1 MSLDIS
7 QLGKSGCPEASHYL
21 GRMPNRMENQPFISS
36 WLALIERLV
45 STHVYIYIIWGFPY
59 MGVPLNHP
67 FDFQIFPEI
76 NQKKEQMG
84 YSHGNPHMI
93 IYV

>member
-1 MSLDIS
+1 
-7 QLGKSGCPEASHYL
+7 
-21 GRMPNRMENQPFISS
+21 
-36 WLALIERLV
+36 
-45 STHVYIYIIWGFPY
+45 